1 MGTTNAVDNVIIDS
15 TPEGTPANN
24 GRANQGYLSSLGL
37 KRNPFPIVPES
48 QDIFLTKRLEVTL
61 RLLLDNI
68 QTRKGFVLIVGEVGL
83 GKTTLSRRILQ
94 HLDNEGTPTSLVFN
108 TQLQGLALL
117 KAINKDFG
125 IQSNPEN
132 DLEREI
138 EGLNKFL
145 LEHYQAGKNCA
156 ILIDDAQNLT
166 IESLELIRLISNL
179 ETSTEKLVQVILIGQ
194 TELEEKLDTYEL
206 RQLKSR
212 ITMKSKVEPLS
223 SKELKQY
230 VYFRLNSAGSS
241 GNILVSDSAFKVIHR
256 LTQGCPRRINILMER
271 CLYAL
276 YALNAYKIIP
286 KLVKQVAL
294 EIGIEDDA
302 KANKQKYRLIAA
314 YTFAIVIGLGSH
326 FTLNYFSGNTSTV
339 ENTSSGQSDITL
351 IQDVGEESIVK
362 STALVSEEV
371 IKPSKINPNTVTSQP
386 EVHEGNAL
394 SYSHIPTEFISFVK
408 AYGLEEYLEE
418 LHHGITSR
426 SISTLAKKIW
436 VEKGLKLVELKTRPR
451 SDLWNLPTWNY
462 IDLNNYP
469 KTLLVWQPQIWV
481 DNFYYGYKGADALTL
496 QQKLADLGFYP
507 RDAVDGKVGRFT
519 MRALISAQ
527 EYFGL
532 PLTGQADVQ
541 TQFYIDLFLGSKS

>member
-15 TPEGTPANN
+15 TAEGIPSNN
-24 GRANQGYLSSLGL
+24 GRANQNYLSSLGL

-138 EGLNKFL
+138 EVLNKFL
-145 LEHYQAGKNCA
+145 LEQYQAGKNCA

-241 GNILVSDSAFKVIHR
+241 GNIVVSDSAFKVIHR

-294 EIGIEDDA
+294 EIGIEGGSSN
-302 KANKQKYRLIAA
+302 NKQNYKLIAA
-314 YTFAIVIGLGSH
+314 YSLAIIIGFGSH
-326 FTLNYFSGNTSTV
+326 YTLNYFSSGGSTV
-339 ENTSSGQSDITL
+339 ENTNSEQPDIDIMQGSVDDSSVVENSA
-351 IQDVGEESIVK
+351 V
-362 STALVSEEV
+362 VSEGARTTNIIAV
-371 IKPSKINPNTVTSQP
+371 SKSQP
-386 EVHEGNAL
+386 KVTDDDGL
-394 SYSHIPTEFISFVK
+394 YDSQIPAEFISFVK
-408 AYGLEEYLEE
+408 AYGLEEYKEE
-418 LHHGITSR
+418 LHLAITSK
-426 SISTLAKKIW
+426 SISTLAEKIW
-436 VEKGLKLVELKTRPR
+436 VEKGLKLVELRARPR
-451 SDLWNLPTWNY
+451 SDLWRLPTWNY
-462 IDLNNYP
+462 VDSNNFP

-481 DNFYYGYKGADALTL
+481 DNFYYGYSGADALAL

-519 MRALISAQ
+519 MRALTSAQ

-532 PLTGQADVQ
+532 PLTGLADVQ
-541 TQFYIDLFLGSKS
+541 TQFYIDLFLASTK